1 MRALAGPWQVTRRTG
16 RKGHVPGDLPK
27 ASDMETIIL
36 EIRAAEG
43 GADAR
48 LLVYE
53 QLAIYQRFAVREHL

>member
-1 MRALAGPWQVTRRTG
+1 
-16 RKGHVPGDLPK
+16 
-27 ASDMETIIL
+27 MESIIL

-53 QLAIYQRFAVREHL
+53 QLTIYQKFAAREHL